1 MVPRT
6 KTTANNML
14 IFFTMML
21 LYLIAGSRVGVEP
34 VISTENT
41 QVADPKNASNS
52 PNSTI
57 A

>member
-1 MVPRT
+1 MVE
-6 KTTANNML
+6 A
-14 IFFTMML
+14 
-21 LYLIAGSRVGVEP
+21 AGVEP